1 MVYTSGAAADE
12 YDVFLSVNGV
22 QVEVRVA
29 YALRPTVRFRI
40 RRLARNDT
48 VLVEV
53 AAIPNRTLSNT
64 ADTFIKIIGTC

>member
-1 MVYTSGAAADE
+1 M
-12 YDVFLSVNGV
+12 NGV